1 MEESILWISGR
12 SRSSTAFSRGI
23 VFVVL
28 VAADNA
34 KKVKRE
40 FWKEGAPCLLVTWG
54 KSGDPQPASYSR
66 EAPIRFI
73 LGSSALFQTFL

>member
-23 VFVVL
+23 VFVVV

-40 FWKEGAPCLLVTWG
+40 FWK
-54 KSGDPQPASYSR
+54 
-66 EAPIRFI
+66 IR
-73 LGSSALFQTFL
+73 GSSANKLFAGSPYPLYFGL